1 MKFDGEKG
9 AFSES
14 FSRQLQ
20 TILENSA
27 IESLVKFNF
36 VLPGNSRFPYTDS
49 NYLYNELNLTLKSF
63 YPLGAKVVYI
73 VPNSNDDHYIEVGAL
88 VIF

>member
-9 AFSES
+9 VFSES
-14 FSRQLQ
+14 FSRQLR

-36 VLPGNSRFPYTDS
+36 VLPVNSRFPYTDS
-49 NYLYNELNLTLKSF
+49 NYLYNELNHTLKNF
-63 YPLGAKVVYI
+63 YPLGAMMTIISK
-73 VPNSNDDHYIEVGAL
+73 L
-88 VIF
+88 VL